1 MATAESKVVLHRSAG
16 TAGAS
21 HSAPDRCAA
30 ASSGASPAIPGNR
43 RSPRVTA
50 SSAARQ
56 SPAGVPDGTA
66 GRAASWPDTAG
77 SRPASRSRNT
87 AAREVNRDRHDR
99 AVDAGTLRRAP
110 PPGTAVNGRAGTR
123 PAVAACAASTSTAW
137 ITAAPYRRRDHRSA
151 GSSTCVRPHQR
162 HRERRGRNA
171 CQPPGIATRRRR
183 ACPHGPSTPPHG
195 QRSTPASSRDST
207 LPAEPR
213 TVTTRCHLRHHQAA
227 FPVVTAKR

>member
-1 MATAESKVVLHRSAG
+1 MPRPCARRQDHEGKTATAESKVVLHRSAG

-56 SPAGVPDGTA
+56 SPAGVPDGAA
-66 GRAASWPDTAG
+66 GRAASRPDTVG

-99 AVDAGTLRRAP
+99 AVDAGTLRRTP
-110 PPGTAVNGRAGTR
+110 PPGPRRER
-123 PAVAACAASTSTAW
+123 PRRNPA
-137 ITAAPYRRRDHRSA
+137 RRRGLRRQHQHRLDHR
-151 GSSTCVRPHQR
+151 RPV
-162 HRERRGRNA
+162 
-171 CQPPGIATRRRR
+171 
-183 ACPHGPSTPPHG
+183 
-195 QRSTPASSRDST
+195 PA
-207 LPAEPR
+207 P
-213 TVTTRCHLRHHQAA
+213 
-227 FPVVTAKR
+227 